1 MLVRRGVD
9 NNGVAW
15 EESINIGD
23 IMVHFKR
30 ETLTPEEK
38 KENKYLYRIEG
49 FATHTETKESLVI
62 YRALYGDFQLYARPT
77 EMFLSEVDH
86 EKYPNIKQ
94 KYRLEKYVKEQEA

>member
-1 MLVRRGVD
+1 MFRYGIDSNEVTWG
-9 NNGVAW
+9 
-15 EESINIGD
+15 ESINIGD

-38 KENKYLYRIEG
+38 KENKYLYRVEG
-49 FATHTETKESLVI
+49 IATHTETKETLII
-62 YRALYGDFQLYARPT
+62 YRAMYGDFQLYARPA

-94 KYRLEKYVKEQEA
+94 KYRFEKYVKEQEA